1 MGSGIPIPLLLP
13 VLSALHSHGF
23 RPVSGNLHE
32 PLLILEGRDGAGIR
46 LRCLSERN
54 IPNIRLLWSDGNGRN
69 LSGIPEPRDS
79 GKGGSSVLLRPGSG
93 NAAACRIL
101 EPRSRS
107 DTESIVV
114 IAEDFF
120 PAASPWIPAL
130 ALLLTLG
137 LFLLLAAALR
147 LRWNSRILAQERKNQ
162 REILEEI
169 EELKMELEEEIA
181 KFQREQQ
188 EMEEKLERIQ
198 GPLVFRRAQSHA
210 ASVTPAELRGNPG
223 MAREGNERSV
233 PGSEAAAV
241 AREGFSQGKHYWE
254 VELGSG
260 SGWELGVLAEE
271 IRDSLRDD
279 SVPSVPEEKV
289 AGLEYSQGEFRL
301 PGGKLE
307 RNSGRCR
314 VLGLFLDQ
322 EMGVLS
328 FFDVEEKQLLGS
340 LPLRISG
347 NLFPFFRPGWDG
359 NVLGIRPVGV

>member
-1 MGSGIPIPLLLP
+1 
-13 VLSALHSHGF
+13 
-23 RPVSGNLHE
+23 E
-32 PLLILEGRDGAGIR
+32 
-46 LRCLSERN
+46 
-54 IPNIRLLWSDGNGRN
+54 
-69 LSGIPEPRDS
+69 
-79 GKGGSSVLLRPGSG
+79 
-93 NAAACRIL
+93 
-101 EPRSRS
+101 
-107 DTESIVV
+107 
-114 IAEDFF
+114 FF

-130 ALLLTLG
+130 ALLLTLA

-162 REILEEI
+162 REIQEEI

-188 EMEEKLERIQ
+188 EMEAKLERIQ

-210 ASVTPAELRGNPG
+210 VSLTPDERCPAPELRGNSGIP
-223 MAREGNERSV
+223 RSA
-233 PGSEAAAV
+233 PGSRRRPEAAAV
-241 AREGFSQGKHYWE
+241 AREGFSRGKHYWE

-322 EMGVLS
+322 ENGVLS